1 MSGNVWEW
9 TSSEFVTEGAEPS
22 EEGVSS
28 RVVKGGSWMDG
39 PVDLRISNFKTVE
52 TTEKSNEV
60 GFRLVKEVKE

>member
-1 MSGNVWEW
+1 
-9 TSSEFVTEGAEPS
+9 
-22 EEGVSS
+22 
-28 RVVKGGSWMDG
+28 MDG